1 MTNLRKAAILTV
13 LLLAGTWL
21 LMAWAAGMFLPA
33 IAKVDGR
40 DRVLSPFAQ
49 QKKFMAVNGKPTLLV
64 WGEQDTN
71 FGPALAKRLASDIPG
86 VVGTIWMKQS
96 AHMPMVEEPA
106 AYAEAVL
113 KFMSDGAPT
122 TGLVVGR
129 KTQP

>member
-1 MTNLRKAAILTV
+1 
-13 LLLAGTWL
+13 
-21 LMAWAAGMFLPA
+21 
-33 IAKVDGR
+33 
-40 DRVLSPFAQ
+40 
-49 QKKFMAVNGKPTLLV
+49 MAVNGKPTLLV